1 MQQRR
6 GAIVQLKMDDGTLRL
21 GPIRHPHAVRG
32 KGSDTP
38 SPGDALS
45 ILFGG
50 TDGDATVDIK

>member
-1 MQQRR
+1 
-6 GAIVQLKMDDGTLRL
+6 MDDGTLRL